1 MKRGLFL
8 RPPPWRPGAALGP
21 SRLRP
26 RTCPGYAAPARGADA
41 ARSSDFAATENAS
54 SRLGG
59 KAGHHS
65 DSPSERAWP
74 PARDRPSRPIGP
86 VLPRGFRS
94 QRNLPG
100 QSRRVPLGAA
110 TSGVESRHDRHAS
123 ASALRAV
130 RDVPRLTPPTWLGSL
145 QQPNL
150 PVGAELPWEGPRR
163 VANRVHPI
171 LAPCA
176 VGSASSRFSPG
187 SPRMVTPTP
196 FAPARRSRSKDRSR
210 NRPIRAPPRVTC
222 GPGR

>member
-1 MKRGLFL
+1 
-8 RPPPWRPGAALGP
+8 LGP

-54 SRLGG
+54 SWIAGM
-59 KAGHHS
+59 AGHHR

-110 TSGVESRHDRHAS
+110 TSRVESRQDRHAS
-123 ASALRAV
+123 ASALRAE

-150 PVGAELPWEGPRR
+150 PVGAELPAEAPGR

-176 VGSASSRFSPG
+176 AGSASSRFSPG
-187 SPRMVTPTP
+187 SPRTATPTP
-196 FAPARRSRSKDRSR
+196 FAPARRSRSSVSSGSRS
-210 NRPIRAPPRVTC
+210 IRAPMRVMR